1 MAAFVKMG
9 YVDINGDLVRKTLE
23 KKGLTLTYVEKIM
36 GARDQSLS
44 NWTRRG
50 RMEEK
55 YVDQLCVICDIS
67 KEDLLNVRTGSEVPE
82 KKPEPAKA
90 EKKVEP
96 KMETDGVL
104 KSIPNAYTPSEDLH
118 KFVTQYMADMRDLI
132 AAERKEN
139 AELRA
144 LLKEAIGAINTK
156 TQDQAIE
163 IGHISMELCDYG
175 FRQFKK
181 QATEKANLV
190 MSRHKEYKSTNS
202 VWSDVYKLLRAEYGV
217 VWEQEKKE
225 FLEVNG
231 YSPASTLQL
240 CYWIEANKP
249 TYHNLFMSKLDTL
262 ANAK

>member
-1 MAAFVKMG
+1 MATTFVKKG
-9 YVDINGDLVRKTLE
+9 YVDFNGDLVRKTLE
-23 KKGLTLTYVEKIM
+23 KKGLTLAYVEKII
-36 GARDQSLS
+36 GSRDQSLS

-55 YVDQLCVICDIS
+55 YVDQLCVICGLS
-67 KEDLLNVRTGSEVPE
+67 REEVLNDRTGIDVPE
-82 KKPEPAKA
+82 KKPEVV
-90 EKKVEP
+90 KVEP

-104 KSIPNAYTPSEDLH
+104 RSVPNANEDLH

-132 AAERKEN
+132 EAERKEN
-139 AELRA
+139 AELRT

-190 MSRHKEYKSTNS
+190 MSRHKEYKSTN
-202 VWSDVYKLLRAEYGV
+202 DVFSTAYKLLRAEYGI

-225 FLEVNG
+225 FVEVNG
-231 YSPASTLQL
+231 YPPASTLQL

-249 TYHNLFMSKLDTL
+249 QYHKLFLSKLDSL
-262 ANAK
+262 AK

>member
-1 MAAFVKMG
+1 MAKFARKNF
-9 YVDINGDLVRKTLE
+9 VDIDGDLVRKTLHE
-23 KKGLTLTYVEKIM
+23 KNMQMAYVEKIM
-36 GARDQSLS
+36 GAREQSLS
-44 NWTRRG
+44 NWTRRN
-50 RMEEK
+50 RMDEK
-55 YVDQLCVICDIS
+55 YVDQLCTICDIS
-67 KEDLLNVRTGSEVPE
+67 KDELLKVRTGSEVSE
-82 KKPEPAKA
+82 KKPEPVK
-90 EKKVEP
+90 EEP
-96 KMETDGVL
+96 KMDQEVL
-104 KSIPNAYTPSEDLH
+104 KNIPNAYTPSEDLH
-118 KFVTQYMADMRDLI
+118 KFVTQYMAEMRDLI

-144 LLKEAIGAINTK
+144 LLKEAIGAISAQ
-156 TQDQAIE
+156 TQEQAIE

-181 QATEKANLV
+181 QATEKANIV

-225 FLEVNG
+225 FVEVNG

-249 TYHNLFMSKLDTL
+249 AYHNLFLTKLDTL
-262 ANAK
+262 AK